1 MSAWLYWFVKVSGL
15 ATTDPSPLYSSG
27 PSCRWRSG
35 RPSRTPRTPRSST
48 SGTCTCTSLSASPA
62 SWCSPGC
69 SRADRSHRC
78 PWKSVKSITV
88 SKSCDIVHLIS
99 TYRVA
104 LPALG
109 SETAFLDVILAVVGR
124 GLKVDQVRVLMVSKF
139 GIFGQQHSPT
149 ILPLLLD
156 FMCSIKL
163 LFQHSSDLKV
173 M

>member
-1 MSAWLYWFVKVSGL
+1 M
-15 ATTDPSPLYSSG
+15 
-27 PSCRWRSG
+27 
-35 RPSRTPRTPRSST
+35 
-48 SGTCTCTSLSASPA
+48 
-62 SWCSPGC
+62 
-69 SRADRSHRC
+69 
-78 PWKSVKSITV
+78 
-88 SKSCDIVHLIS
+88 S
-99 TYRVA
+99 TYRVT
-104 LPALG
+104 LSALG